1 MIPRISKLSKNDGDY
16 KYGFRWSVRL
26 DKYTLKVRTF
36 ERAFR
41 FWKQEAKIW
50 LSKKFHSKN

>member
-1 MIPRISKLSKNDGDY
+1 MTPRISKLSKNDGDY

-50 LSKKFHSKN
+50 LSKKFHFKN

>member
-1 MIPRISKLSKNDGDY
+1 MIPRIIKLSKNDGDY

-26 DKYTLKVRTF
+26 EKYTLKVRTF

-41 FWKQEAKIW
+41 CWKQEIKIW
-50 LSKKFHSKN
+50 ANKKLHSKN